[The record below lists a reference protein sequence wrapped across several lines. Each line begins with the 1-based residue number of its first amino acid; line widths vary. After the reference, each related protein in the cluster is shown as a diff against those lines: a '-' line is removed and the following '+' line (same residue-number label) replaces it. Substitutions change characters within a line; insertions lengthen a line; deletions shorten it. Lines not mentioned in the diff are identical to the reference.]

1 MKLIKKI
8 KKNAFKYPNRLCLV
22 AKNYEITYSEFWE
35 KVKIFSNFLLKK
47 SKNKVPVVCIHET
60 KSVYDYIAMIAT
72 LNAGGTYV
80 PINSTIPKKKIIK
93 LIELSNA
100 NFFCT
105 TKSLRS
111 KLSSIKNAYFYET
124 IVTCKYNLKK
134 KKLKPNN
141 IAYIMFTSGSTGEPK
156 GVKISKASLD
166 VYVNWLINK
175 FKLNIKS
182 NLSQFPSISFDL
194 SVADIYLS
202 LCKGLKL
209 IIPDTYYYY
218 FPSEFIYK
226 YKINHLTCTPT
237 LLNLITNSKK
247 LKKTY
252 IESLQSITVMGE
264 QLFDF
269 QIIKIL
275 KQNPSVRIY
284 NCYGPTEATVSVTSL
299 KINLRNLNMNTNKNR
314 ISIGKAIPRMKV
326 DFFKN
331 NKINQKDGEILIS
344 GPQLAMGYIDNKITK
359 NKFKFINGK
368 RYYFTG
374 DIGYRKKNKLFFVN
388 RNDTQIKHKGF
399 RIEVNEINYFIQKKL
414 KKNSFTTLIN
424 NRLISFV
431 EDKKMNKLNLLK
443 FLRERLEDYKIPDN
457 IIFMDKFP
465 INKNGKIDY
474 KKITNL
480 YEKKFN

>member
-8 KKNAFKYPNRLCLV
+8 KQNVFKYPNKICLV
-22 AKNYEITYSEFWE
+22 AKNQAITYSEFWE
-35 KVKIFSNFLLKK
+35 KVQLFSNFLLKK
-47 SKNKVPVVCIHET
+47 SKNKNPVVCIYET
-60 KSVYDYIAMIAT
+60 KTIYDYIAMIGS

-80 PINSTIPKKKIIK
+80 PINSTIPKKKIIQ

-100 NFFCT
+100 NFFFAL
-105 TKSLRS
+105 KSLRK
-111 KLSSIKNAYFYET
+111 KLSSIKNIYFYEQ
-124 IVTCKYNLKK
+124 IGSHKYNFNK

-156 GVKISKASLD
+156 GVKISKLSLD
-166 VYVNWLINK
+166 VYVDWLINK
-175 FKLNIKS
+175 FKLNTKS
-182 NLSQFPSISFDL
+182 NLSQYPSISFDL

-209 IIPDTYYYY
+209 IIPDMYYYY
-218 FPSEFIYK
+218 FPSEFINK

-237 LLNLITNSKK
+237 LLNLISNSKK
-247 LKKTY
+247 IKKSH
-252 IESLQSITVMGE
+252 IKSLQSITVMGE

-275 KQNPSVRIY
+275 KLNPFLRIY
-284 NCYGPTEATVSVTSL
+284 NCYGPTEATVSVTFL
-299 KINLRNLNMNTNKNR
+299 EINLRNLSINTNKNR
-314 ISIGKAIPRMKV
+314 ISIGKAIPRMKI
-326 DFFKN
+326 DFYKN
-331 NKINQKDGEILIS
+331 NKINKKDGEILIS
-344 GPQLAMGYIDNKITK
+344 GPQPSLGYLDKKITK
-359 NKFKFINGK
+359 NKFKIINGK
-368 RYYFTG
+368 KYYFTG
-374 DIGYRKKNKLFFVN
+374 DIGYRKKNKLYFVN

-414 KKNSFTTLIN
+414 KKNSFTTLVN
-424 NRLISFV
+424 NKLISFI
-431 EDKKMNKLNLLK
+431 EDKKINKLNLLK
-443 FLRERLEDYKIPDN
+443 FLRQRLEDYKIPDD
-457 IIFMDKFP
+457 IIFIDKFP